1 MVNLICRLLR
11 SGCSVRLVLPR
22 ELRDSGQKDKLGRR
36 THHGLF
42 LYHHREFIP
51 LCIKPPQ

>member
-42 LYHHREFIP
+42 LHHHREFIP